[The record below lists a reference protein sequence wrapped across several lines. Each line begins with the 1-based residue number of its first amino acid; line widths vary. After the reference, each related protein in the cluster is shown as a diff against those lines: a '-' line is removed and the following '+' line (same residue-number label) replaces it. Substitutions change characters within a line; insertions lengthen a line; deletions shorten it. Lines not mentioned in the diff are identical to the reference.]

1 MGKRGDSC
9 DVRFLDRK
17 VKRRFAT
24 IRTSEHVQIA
34 DTTRGD
40 LTCWRQGRTDSC
52 LSLTDH
58 VAASPHLTVPDV
70 ERKVPLMS
78 DVQNYDVVVIGS
90 GPGGEGAA
98 MQAVKHGLKVAVV
111 EKMPMIGGSCTHTG
125 TIPSKALRF
134 AIFQAME
141 FRSNPLFRT
150 LGSAADVNLPQ
161 MRKTAQRVIDQQVTM
176 RQSFYDRN
184 DVPVLNGTARFLD
197 KQTIEVLHADGG
209 HTVLAAKNFVI
220 ATGARPYRPANVDF
234 NHPCVFDS
242 DTILGLN
249 RDIKSL
255 TVYGAGVIG
264 CEYASM
270 FRNMD
275 VKINL
280 INTRDKLLDYLDEEI
295 IDALSYHLRERGVLI
310 RNREEFDHLDCTN
323 DGVVVTL
330 KSGKKLKTDALLW
343 AAGRTGNSDGMGLDT
358 IGIKTDSRQNIPV
371 NAQFQTA
378 VPTIYA
384 VGDVI
389 GFPALASA
397 AYMQGRSAA
406 SHILGEGDLSEI
418 KDIPTGIYTSPEI
431 SSLGKTEKELTES
444 KTPYEVGHALF
455 KSLARAQITGQTA
468 GMLKLLFHRETLEL
482 LGIHCFGANASEII
496 HIGQAILM
504 QPPPNNTLKY
514 FVTTTFN
521 YPTMAE
527 AYRVAALNG
536 LNRLF

>member
-1 MGKRGDSC
+1 
-9 DVRFLDRK
+9 
-17 VKRRFAT
+17 
-24 IRTSEHVQIA
+24 
-34 DTTRGD
+34 
-40 LTCWRQGRTDSC
+40 
-52 LSLTDH
+52 
-58 VAASPHLTVPDV
+58 
-70 ERKVPLMS
+70 MS
-78 DVQNYDVVVIGS
+78 DVLNFDVVVIGS

-111 EKMPMIGGSCTHTG
+111 EKMPKIGGSCTHTG

-141 FRSNPLFRT
+141 FRANPLYRT
-150 LGSAADVNLPQ
+150 LGTAADVNLPQ
-161 MRKTAQRVIDQQVTM
+161 MRKSAQRVIDQQVTM

-184 DVPVLNGTARFLD
+184 DVPVLNGVARFID
-197 KQTIEVLHADGG
+197 KNTLEVLQPDGG

-220 ATGARPYRPANVDF
+220 ATGARPYRPASVDF

-242 DTILGLN
+242 DTILTME

-255 TVYGAGVIG
+255 TVYGAGVVG

-275 VKINL
+275 VKVNL
-280 INTRDKLLDYLDEEI
+280 VNTRDKLLDFLDEEI

-310 RNREEFDHLDCTN
+310 RNREEYDHMECCD
-323 DGVVVTL
+323 DGVILHL

-343 AAGRTGNSDGMGLDT
+343 AAGRTGNSDGLNLEA
-358 IGIKTDSRQNIPV
+358 IGIQPDQRSNIPV
-371 NAQFQTA
+371 NSKYQTA
-378 VPTIYA
+378 VPNIYA
-384 VGDVI
+384 VGDIV

-406 SHILGEGDLSEI
+406 SAIIGEGDLAEI
-418 KDIPTGIYTSPEI
+418 HDVPTGIYTSPEI

-504 QPPPNNTLKY
+504 QPPPHNTLKY